1 MTAQEKKSDLVKD
14 IFGLGKGG
22 FPQRGIG
29 DANDVEI
36 SPKELASKLAAKA
49 IRNLSD
55 KSRKSSR

>member
-1 MTAQEKKSDLVKD
+1 MTSTERKSGLIKD
-14 IFGLGKGG
+14 IFGRGKGG

-29 DANDVEI
+29 DANDAEM

>member
-1 MTAQEKKSDLVKD
+1 MVSKRKSDLIKD
-14 IFGLGKGG
+14 IFGRGKGG

-36 SPKELASKLAAKA
+36 SPKELASKLAEEA

-55 KSRKSSR
+55 KSRKSSRQ